1 MAQQSGE
8 HGQIRPESDA
18 PREPDGPID
27 RRKLLRRSVALLP
40 TIVTLYSGAAAAGAR
55 SSNALRLADA
65 PTKDG
70 RGYLC
75 LDESSGTHQ
84 GNSVDMGHSRPE
96 AKITRISERRYY
108 RQDSNRTA
116 SIDEMCKQGGEFRY
130 QESEN
135 GRSSLD
141 GGFVEGEYSEG
152 EFAEAQFVGDELTTG
167 DEFASNEF
175 SDASGFERPGKGGGG
190 GGGSPGGGKR
200 WKKVR
205 VERGGFCSTAALLSF
220 SKRGSIKIRDI

>member
-1 MAQQSGE
+1 M
-8 HGQIRPESDA
+8 
-18 PREPDGPID
+18 
-27 RRKLLRRSVALLP
+27 LRRSAALLP

-75 LDESSGTHQ
+75 LDESSGTRH
-84 GNSVDMGHSRPE
+84 GNSVDLGGSRPE

-108 RQDSNRTA
+108 RHDSNRPV

-130 QESEN
+130 QESGN
-135 GRSSLD
+135 ARSSLD
-141 GGFVEGEYSEG
+141 GGFVEGEFSEG

-167 DEFASNEF
+167 GEFATNELA
-175 SDASGFERPGKGGGG
+175 DASGFEMQGKGGGG
-190 GGGSPGGGKR
+190 GGGGPGGGGKG